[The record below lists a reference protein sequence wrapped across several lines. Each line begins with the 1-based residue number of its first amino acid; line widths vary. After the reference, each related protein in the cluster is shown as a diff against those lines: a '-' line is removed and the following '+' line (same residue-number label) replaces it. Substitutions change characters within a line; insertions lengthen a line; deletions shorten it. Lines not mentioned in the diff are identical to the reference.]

1 MIPAF
6 PRPARAAQARTL
18 PRFTGARPL
27 PWLLLAALLWLLPAT
42 LRAEAPVLLRLT
54 LPDQVVALDRAA
66 LQEMPEAAFE
76 TTTIWTEG
84 VQQFRGVRMTD
95 FLARYGIEGGILQL
109 VAANDYA
116 IEIPVD
122 SFRPDGA
129 ILAYERNGQPMTLRS
144 KGPLWL
150 VYPYDSSADF
160 RSEVIYSNS
169 IWQLDR
175 IVVK

>member
-1 MIPAF
+1 MPLSPA
-6 PRPARAAQARTL
+6 L
-18 PRFTGARPL
+18 SPL
-27 PWLLLAALLWLLPAT
+27 PFLRHILATLFLGLSALLAALPPNGAT
-42 LRAEAPVLLRLT
+42 AQDAPLLRLT
-54 LPDQVVALDRAA
+54 LGDEVITYDLAA
-66 LQEMPEAAFE
+66 LQDMPATVFE

-84 VQQFRGVRMTD
+84 VQAFRGIRMTD
-95 FLARYGIEGGILQL
+95 FLARHGIEGGVVQL
-109 VAANDYA
+109 IAANDYA

-129 ILAYERNGQPMTLRS
+129 ILAYERNGRPMTLRS

-150 VYPYDSSADF
+150 VYPYDSSSDF

-175 IVVK
+175 IIVK